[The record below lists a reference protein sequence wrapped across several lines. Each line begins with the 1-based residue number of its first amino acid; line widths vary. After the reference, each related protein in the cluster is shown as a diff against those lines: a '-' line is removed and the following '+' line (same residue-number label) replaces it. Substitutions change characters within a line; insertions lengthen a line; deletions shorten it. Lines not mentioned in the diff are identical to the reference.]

1 MKTYLLVRVSE
12 KTVDLVVNRAI
23 ELGYRKNIELRNCQL
38 EYGNVCLNTNDFC
51 IQYVSGCTYPTI
63 AGLIKANA
71 EWINLE
77 DLFYTD
83 KYKARHCIKVK
94 INSEYTAEVTD
105 VIKVGCTT
113 ITQDKFDEL
122 VAALKKWRE

>member
-23 ELGYRKNIELRNCQL
+23 ELGYRKSIELRNCQIDF
-38 EYGNVCLNTNDFC
+38 GNVCLNTNDFC
-51 IQYVSGCTYPTI
+51 IQYVSGCPYPTI

-71 EWINLE
+71 EWISLE
-77 DLFYTD
+77 DLLYTD
-83 KYKARHCIKVK
+83 KYKVRQPIKVK

-113 ITQDKFDEL
+113 VDQSKVEEL
-122 VAALKKWRE
+122 LAAMKKWKE